1 MTVAGPDSR
10 FRIAFNLIQPSELK
24 FRLLMQKIQIKKIYQ
39 MNTFSAENTTRT
51 RAKIYYRRSR
61 INSKFALRCLTC
73 FSRYF

>member
-1 MTVAGPDSR
+1 
-10 FRIAFNLIQPSELK
+10 
-24 FRLLMQKIQIKKIYQ
+24 MQKIQIKKIYQ